1 MIKCKS
7 PREIDLIR
15 QAGAIVGGALNLSS
29 ALAKPGVTTKSLDEA
44 IVKYITEKGGK
55 AAFKGYRG
63 YPANICASVN
73 EEVVHGIPDK
83 RVLKA
88 GDIVSVDIGVCYKGY
103 YADAAVTVPVAGIKP
118 EAQRLV
124 DVTRESLRLAINKIR
139 AGIRLFEISAT
150 VQNFVEDNG
159 FSVVRDLVGHGVGS
173 AMHEDPQI
181 PNYVDKNVTRME
193 DNIIL
198 KEGMVLAIEPMVNQG
213 VYEVET
219 LSNGWTVVTR
229 DRKLSAHFEHTV
241 LVKENGSEIMTSVMN
256 Y

>member
-1 MIKCKS
+1 M
-7 PREIDLIR
+7 IR
-15 QAGAIVGGALNLSS
+15 QAGAIVGGALNLS
-29 ALAKPGVTTKSLDEA
+29 ATLAKPGVTTKSLDEA
-44 IVKYITEKGGK
+44 VFKYINEKGGQ

-88 GDIVSVDIGVCYKGY
+88 GDILSVDIGVCYKGY

-173 AMHEDPQI
+173 ALHEDPQI
-181 PNYVDKNVTRME
+181 PNYVDKNLTRVE

-213 VYEVET
+213 DYEVDT

-241 LVKENGSEIMTSVMN
+241 LVKEAGSEIMTSVMN
-256 Y
+256 H